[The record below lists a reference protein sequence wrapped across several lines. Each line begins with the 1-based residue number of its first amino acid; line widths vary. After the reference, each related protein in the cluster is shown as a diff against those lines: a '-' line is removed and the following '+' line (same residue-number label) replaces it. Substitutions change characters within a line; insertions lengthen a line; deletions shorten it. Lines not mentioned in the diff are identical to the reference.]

1 MMKLRPK
8 GAESSQPRD
17 VRLCRLSTNGAQES
31 PWVVC
36 IVVFRPE
43 GALKCQPRA
52 HALGCLR
59 LAGMRPVRPK
69 ALYYRAF
76 ALTERHWSAAFNIPR
91 AQPWADVFKAFS
103 LYKHARKSMFLI

>member
-8 GAESSQPRD
+8 GAECSQPR
-17 VRLCRLSTNGAQES
+17 AS

-36 IVVFRPE
+36 VWR
-43 GALKCQPRA
+43 
-52 HALGCLR
+52 
-59 LAGMRPVRPK
+59 GMRPVRPK

-76 ALTERHWSAAFNIPR
+76 ALTERHLAAAFNIPR

-103 LYKHARKSMFLI
+103 LYCKL

>member
-8 GAESSQPRD
+8 GAESSQPRASPWVVCIVVFRPEGALRCQPRD
-17 VRLCRLSTNGAQES
+17 VRLCRLSTNGAQET

-36 IVVFRPE
+36 VWR
-43 GALKCQPRA
+43 
-52 HALGCLR
+52 
-59 LAGMRPVRPK
+59 GMRPVRPK

-76 ALTERHWSAAFNIPR
+76 ALSERHLAAAFNIPR

-103 LYKHARKSMFLI
+103 LYCKL